1 VIASVRGTVL
11 ELRAQSVVVQAGP
24 FGVEL
29 LAPAATL
36 ARCSVGAEVVLHA
49 QLVVR
54 EDSLTLYGFLDA
66 DSLVVFRH
74 LLGVAGVGPK
84 LALAILSTLRPALI
98 ADAVAREDAGL
109 LASAPGVGK
118 RTAERMVLELK
129 SKLPPEL
136 AAGAPGRARG
146 KPPPAAEDAIAAL
159 LALGYREA
167 QVRAQVQALLTDE
180 PDASAEAII
189 RSALAR
195 LR

>member
-1 VIASVRGTVL
+1 MIASVCGAVL
-11 ELRAQSVVVQAGP
+11 ELRAQSVVVQAGA

-36 ARCSVGAEVVLHA
+36 ARCNLGGEVTLHA

-54 EDSLTLYGFLDA
+54 EDSLTLYGFIDH

-84 LALAILSTLRPALI
+84 LALALLSTLRPALI
-98 ADAVAREDAGL
+98 ADAIAREDAGL

-118 RTAERMVLELK
+118 RTAERMVVELK

-136 AAGAPGRARG
+136 AAGAPGGARVVS
-146 KPPPAAEDAIAAL
+146 PPAAEDAVAAL
-159 LALGYREA
+159 VALGYREA
-167 QVRAQVQALLTDE
+167 QVRAQVQALLADD
-180 PDASAEAII
+180 PAAGAESLI
-189 RSALAR
+189 RAALAK